1 MAIMSAMLIMVLVV
15 GMVTKA
21 NVLLHMNIV
30 SQGSH
35 IQRSNGDK
43 RKGTFRTF

>member
-1 MAIMSAMLIMVLVV
+1 MAIMVYVV

-21 NVLLHMNIV
+21 TVLLNMNMV

-43 RKGTFRTF
+43 RKGTFHTF